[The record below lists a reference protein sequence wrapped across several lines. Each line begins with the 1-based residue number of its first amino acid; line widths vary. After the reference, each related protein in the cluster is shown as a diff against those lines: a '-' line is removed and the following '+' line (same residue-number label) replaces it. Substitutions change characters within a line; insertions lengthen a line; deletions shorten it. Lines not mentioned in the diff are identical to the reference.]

1 MKRGGRGRGSWTAI
15 PQLCVWRRRRRRRR
29 GRRRR
34 WRGWRRLVAAAS
46 APPLPPPLSFLL
58 PLSFP
63 LHPSCSPSTFPN
75 PPLSALPPY
84 SASLTFTPFSP
95 TSPYL
100 IPPLFLVVSISPPT
114 FFLLPPFFSPLH
126 FFLLT
131 PCSPPVMF
139 PIHPFSINPFSPFT
153 LLGQR
158 IYP

>member
-15 PQLCVWRRRRRRRR
+15 PQLCVWRRRR
-29 GRRRR
+29 GRR

-63 LHPSCSPSTFPN
+63 LHLSCSPSTFPN

-84 SASLTFTPFSP
+84 SASLTFTPFSS

-100 IPPLFLVVSISPPT
+100 IPPLFLFVSTSPPT
-114 FFLLPPFFSPLH
+114 FFLLPS
-126 FFLLT
+126 FLPSFPQVQNLDKNQNFDKKINSFHIQITFCYQLT
-131 PCSPPVMF
+131 FRM
-139 PIHPFSINPFSPFT
+139 
-153 LLGQR
+153 
-158 IYP
+158 

>member
-1 MKRGGRGRGSWTAI
+1 M
-15 PQLCVWRRRRRRRR
+15 WRRRRR
-29 GRRRR
+29 RRRR

-100 IPPLFLVVSISPPT
+100 IPPLFLFVSTSPPT
-114 FFLLPPFFSPLH
+114 FFSYLHFSPPPLH
-126 FFLLT
+126 FF
-131 PCSPPVMF
+131 SPDPLFSMF
-139 PIHPFSINPFSPFT
+139 PIHSFSINPFSPFT

-158 IYP
+158 MYPCKD

>member
-1 MKRGGRGRGSWTAI
+1 MNRGGRGRGSWTAI
-15 PQLCVWRRRRRRRR
+15 PQLCVWRRRRRRRW
-29 GRRRR
+29 RRR

-84 SASLTFTPFSP
+84 SASLTFTPFSS

-100 IPPLFLVVSISPPT
+100 IPPSVPFCLNFSSHIFFPS
-114 FFLLPPFFSPLH
+114 FLLP
-126 FFLLT
+126 

-158 IYP
+158 MYP